1 MEREQRISYFSKL
14 LKEKGPY
21 GSMEVWYKNDRHK
34 MPVYEIDLDHL
45 VYNRFNG
52 RIASFVKSY
61 EKQTGNELD
70 PTNQTDIKKI
80 EEFLWNSNISS
91 NKATEKSIAEQGQLK
106 YGIVTKD
113 GVIIDGNRRAMIL
126 KKVLTNDNP
135 VYFHAV
141 VLEET
146 LDENPREIMRL
157 ETTYQMGEDVKVDYE
172 AIEKYLKCADLKCY
186 EFSND
191 EIAKMMGEPSSKIA
205 KYLSMMDLMNDYLEK
220 LSYSGIYTRLDK
232 TEGVFWDL
240 DDYIDRY
247 KDKRSK
253 LIQWKYD
260 DNDLN
265 DLKLIYFDYI
275 RAIYNRGKAAGSD
288 SGDSK
293 DYRFIGQT
301 SKKGSFFAN
310 KDVWDNFRVRHFKDI
325 DQIRETEP
333 TIEDLRAQN
342 PTQNLDQLLKARDE
356 FYAKKA
362 DAHLKKNLGLG
373 REALDNLNKK
383 NEPLEL
389 LLSAKAK
396 LESINTDSKPFLEDK
411 NVYDLVDE
419 LRKLTETLKTT
430 IKNHNKNSVMK

>member
-1 MEREQRISYFSKL
+1 MEREQRINYFSKL
-14 LKEKGPY
+14 LKEKEPY
-21 GSMEVWYKNDRHK
+21 GSMEVWYKNSRKK
-34 MPVYEIDLDHL
+34 MPVYEINLENL

-61 EKQTGNELD
+61 EKQTGHELD
-70 PTNQTDIKKI
+70 PTSPADIKRI

-126 KKVLTNDNP
+126 KKVFTNENP

-146 LDENPREIMRL
+146 LDENPKEIMRL
-157 ETTYQMGEDVKVDYE
+157 ETTYQMGEDAKVDYE
-172 AIEKYLKCADLKCY
+172 PIEKYLKCADLKSY

-191 EIAKMMGEPSSKIA
+191 EIAKMMGEPSSKID
-205 KYLSMMDLMNDYLEK
+205 KYISMMTLMDEYLDK
-220 LSYSGIYTRLDK
+220 LGYSGIYTRLDK
-232 TEGVFWDL
+232 TEGAFWDL
-240 DDYIDRY
+240 DDYLNRY
-247 KDKRSK
+247 SGGRSK

-260 DNDLN
+260 DSDLH
-265 DLKLIYFDYI
+265 DLKLVYFDYI
-275 RAIYNRGKAAGSD
+275 RGIYNRGKGSGSE

-310 KDVWDNFRVRHFKDI
+310 KEVWDNFRDRHFEEI
-325 DQIRETEP
+325 DKIREKEP
-333 TIEDLRAQN
+333 TIEELRAQS
-342 PTQNLDQLLKARDE
+342 PTQSLDQLFKGRDE
-356 FYAKKA
+356 SYAKKV

-373 REALDNLNKK
+373 RESLDNLNKK

-389 LLSAKAK
+389 LLSAKGK
-396 LESINTDSKPFLEDK
+396 LESINRDSKAFLEDK
-411 NVYDLVDE
+411 AVYTIVDE
-419 LRKLTETLKTT
+419 LRKLTDTLKTI
-430 IKNHNKNSVMK
+430 IKDHNKSK